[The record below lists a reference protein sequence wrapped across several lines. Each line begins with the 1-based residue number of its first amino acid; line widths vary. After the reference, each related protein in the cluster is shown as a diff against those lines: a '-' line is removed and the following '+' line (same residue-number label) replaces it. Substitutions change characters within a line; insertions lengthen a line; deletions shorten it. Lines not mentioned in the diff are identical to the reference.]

1 MPNFAPNLSLLFGEY
16 GFLDRFDAAARAGFA
31 WVEFQFP
38 QAAPEEVARALRETG
53 LRLVLFNLPAGD
65 WEAGDRGIAADP
77 GRREAFRQG
86 VQEAADL
93 ARLWGCPR
101 LNALA
106 GRRREG
112 VSEQEQWRC
121 LVDNLRF
128 AAGVLARAGLTLLVE
143 PVNPHDVPG
152 FLVPTTAEGERL
164 LDAVGMPNVGL
175 QCDLYHMQ
183 RAEGNLVPTLRRV
196 LPRLGHVQIADAPDR
211 HEPGTGEIHYPY
223 VLRELDRA
231 GYGGFVGLE
240 YRPAGGTEEGLRWIE
255 EMGFRRR

>member
-77 GRREAFRQG
+77 ARREAFRQG

-93 ARLWGCPR
+93 ARLWGCPK

-164 LDAVGMPNVGL
+164 LDAVGMPNVRL

-240 YRPAGGTEEGLRWIE
+240 YRPAGRTEEGLRWIE